1 MSNYKKALTVGV
13 SLYLLLAAPAS
24 QADFALNW
32 TRIGDAFGGGLPNLN
47 CNRGEG
53 GVGCTIESQRTQ
65 LNDPDKT
72 PFLQERI
79 IGPDGQ
85 SYYHLIVGD
94 STSEFAQETF
104 IRAGSTVIWGG
115 GFLSIPGSSSGGTTT
130 FQGCNTCT
138 RFTTPSIF
146 ANQRPLDPNET
157 ISGNSTANP
166 KRVEMRQV
174 HNVSNDQGE
183 FFQEFL
189 KDSLL
194 NKPRIT
200 QSLVNTAE
208 NAEIQAFFQTD
219 MRGLNYDDMTTAAPV
234 INTMSLP
241 GGAGSFNMALDAQ
254 ASHVTAGQYRWIPG
268 TGPDQTSGTW
278 EYLGGGGFDPY
289 LEDWKAFRSTTEN
302 PVIKIQ

>member
-13 SLYLLLAAPAS
+13 SFYLLLGASAS

-32 TRIGDAFGGGLPNLN
+32 AVRGDAFGGGNPNYN
-47 CNRGEG
+47 CNRSEG
-53 GVGCTIESQRTQ
+53 GGDACRIMSAQTT

-79 IGPDGQ
+79 MGPDGQ
-85 SYYHLIVGD
+85 AYYHVVVGLP
-94 STSEFAQETF
+94 TSEFAQETF
-104 IRAGSTVIWGG
+104 IRAGSTVVWGTFG
-115 GFLSIPGSSSGGTTT
+115 TSAVGSSSGGTIT
-130 FQGCNTCT
+130 FQG
-138 RFTTPSIF
+138 FGPPPQVF
-146 ANQRPLDPNET
+146 ANQKPLDPDEN

-174 HNVSNDQGE
+174 HNASNDQGQ

-189 KDSLL
+189 KDSLG
-194 NKPRIT
+194 NKPQIT
-200 QSLVNTAE
+200 QSLASTVA

-219 MRGLNYDDMTTAAPV
+219 MRGLNYDNMTTAAPV
-234 INTMSLP
+234 INTMTLP

-254 ASHVTAGQYRWIPG
+254 ASHVTSGQYRWVPG

-278 EYLGGGGFDPY
+278 QYISGGFDPY
-289 LEDWKAFRSTTEN
+289 LENWKAFRSPTQN
-302 PVIKIQ
+302 PVVKIQ